1 MFKKTT
7 LENGLRIITAPMK
20 GTNTVTVLVLCG
32 TGSDY
37 ESKEINGISHFLEH
51 MFFKGTEKRPDHSI
65 VAQELDGMGSV
76 YNAFTSHEITGYYIK
91 AGKTYLEKSLEI
103 LSDIYRNSLLKEEDI
118 EREKQV
124 IIEELHKDRDMPM
137 LYVGWLWEQLLYGN
151 QPAGWDVIGSEET
164 IRNMKR
170 QQFVD
175 YFYHQYVASNT
186 AIVVAGNF
194 EEPAT
199 TQLIKDYFGGI
210 RHTPPIRKKSP
221 FQENQSSPALHVE
234 YKETDQTHL
243 IIGFRGYAAVHPRR
257 YAADVLGALLG
268 SGMSSRMF
276 SEIRERLGL
285 AYVVASDHDS
295 YSNRGYL
302 TTYAGVDHGK
312 VEKTM
317 RAVLNEYKRLCDEPV
332 RETELKK
339 VKDYIRGTTL
349 IGLEASN
356 AVASFVG
363 GEEMLTGTPM
373 TIDEV
378 FAKIDAVSSDDIC
391 AVAKETIRLEKLS
404 CAMIGPIKNQQP
416 LEKILADF

>member
-7 LENGLRIITAPMK
+7 LDNGLRIITAPMT

-37 ESKEINGISHFLEH
+37 ESKETNGISHFLEH
-51 MFFKGTEKRPDHSI
+51 MFFKGTKKRPSYSI

-103 LSDIYRNSLLKEEDI
+103 LSDIYQNSLLNEEEI

-137 LYVGWLWEQLLYGN
+137 LYIGWLWERLLYGN
-151 QPAGWDVIGSEET
+151 QPAGWDIIGNEKT
-164 IRNMKR
+164 IRGLKR

-175 YFYHQYVASNT
+175 YFHHQYVASNT
-186 AIVVAGNF
+186 AVVVAGNV
-194 EEPAT
+194 EEPAAARAVN
-199 TQLIKDYFGGI
+199 DYFGGI
-210 RHTPPIRKKSP
+210 RHTTPIRKKSP
-221 FQENQSSPALHVE
+221 LKENQSSPALHVE

-243 IIGFRGYAAVHPRR
+243 TIGFRGYAADHPRR

-276 SEIRERLGL
+276 SEIRERRGL
-285 AYVVASDHDS
+285 AYVVVSDHDS

-302 TTYAGVDHGK
+302 MTYAGVDHGK
-312 VEKTM
+312 GEETM
-317 RAVLNEYKRLCDEPV
+317 QAVFKEYKRLCDEPV
-332 RETELKK
+332 DETELKK

-363 GEEMLTGTPM
+363 GEEMLTGKPM

-378 FAKIDAVSSDDIC
+378 FARIDVVTVDDIC
-391 AVAKETIRLEKLS
+391 AVAKETIQPEKLN
-404 CAMIGPIKNQQP
+404 CAMIGPFKES
-416 LEKILADF
+416 EKFGKLLNDF